1 MGRKNGYDGIG
12 VSKTSL
18 FFKKIVAIKNML
30 WKYIWA
36 LINGL
41 LAQLAEQLTLNQWVW
56 GSNPQEST
64 IYVYKSMS
72 RLYFFEKNIAYTTC
86 VWYYQ

>member
-1 MGRKNGYDGIG
+1 MLLTNIIIYRI
-12 VSKTSL
+12 
-18 FFKKIVAIKNML
+18 IIKQDD
-30 WKYIWA
+30 
-36 LINGL
+36 L

>member
-1 MGRKNGYDGIG
+1 MYRVN
-12 VSKTSL
+12 
-18 FFKKIVAIKNML
+18 
-30 WKYIWA
+30 
-36 LINGL
+36 LIYAP
-41 LAQLAEQLTLNQWVW
+41 LAQLVEQLTLNQWVW

-86 VWYYQ
+86 VWYYQQVKEMER

>member
-1 MGRKNGYDGIG
+1 M
-12 VSKTSL
+12 
-18 FFKKIVAIKNML
+18 
-30 WKYIWA
+30 
-36 LINGL
+36 INGL

>member
-18 FFKKIVAIKNML
+18 FFLKKCCVQIYVVVI
-30 WKYIWA
+30 YIWA

-64 IYVYKSMS
+64 IYVYKSIG
-72 RLYFFEKNIAYTTC
+72 RLYFF
-86 VWYYQ
+86 

>member
-1 MGRKNGYDGIG
+1 M
-12 VSKTSL
+12 
-18 FFKKIVAIKNML
+18 
-30 WKYIWA
+30 WA

-64 IYVYKSMS
+64 IYVFKSIYS
-72 RLYFFEKNIAYTTC
+72 ALFFEKDIE
-86 VWYYQ
+86 

>member
-1 MGRKNGYDGIG
+1 M
-12 VSKTSL
+12 
-18 FFKKIVAIKNML
+18 
-30 WKYIWA
+30 WA

-64 IYVYKSMS
+64 IYVFKSIY
-72 RLYFFEKNIAYTTC
+72 LALFF
-86 VWYYQ
+86 